1 MNLQR
6 MLELA
11 DDDSVV
17 GIKVK
22 FKDKSY
28 FEAKNM
34 TELKKKLGEKYKDKL
49 NEQEIETFAVGRM
62 GQGPIS
68 GV

>member
-1 MNLQR
+1 
-6 MLELA
+6 MLEMA
-11 DDDSVV
+11 DNESVV

-28 FEAKNM
+28 FEAENM
-34 TELKKKLGEKYKDKL
+34 TKLKQKLGEKYRDKL

-62 GQGPIS
+62 GKGPIS